1 MNVVNQLVN
10 YADKNGVRRRN
21 LMIKTSRKLIER
33 TLYAYIIDNV
43 FDVTETTKFENKA
56 DAAML
61 KVLELIGSGK
71 VKSNIAV
78 SSINDK
84 HIPSADSLLH

>member
-1 MNVVNQLVN
+1 
-10 YADKNGVRRRN
+10 
-21 LMIKTSRKLIER
+21 MIKTSRKLIER

-43 FDVTETTKFENKA
+43 FDVTETTKFENQT

-61 KVLELIGSGK
+61 KVIELIGSGK